1 MSPAKVTL
9 SPKERELVTDPDW
22 ILTKNRVIGKVYTL
36 FGQLSEQYKEE
47 WNKTSFAERKEPGF
61 QSPKIAKGEQYREL
75 PWVILDQPRHFT
87 ASDQFAIR
95 SFFWW
100 GNFCS
105 ITLQLSGTSKVNYQ
119 QALQYYFENNPSAKQ
134 DWWIGVGEDP
144 WEHHFE
150 ESNYQ
155 PLSHMHVANMATL
168 PHIKLAKKISLQ
180 EWDNLNDFFT
190 DNYREIVRMLN
201 AGK

>member
-9 SPKERELVTDPDW
+9 SPKERELVTDPGW
-22 ILTKNRVIGKVYTL
+22 ILTKNEVIGKVYTL
-36 FGQLSEQYKEE
+36 FGQLSEQYKEQ
-47 WNKTSFAERKEPGF
+47 WNNSSLAEKKEPGF

-87 ASDQFAIR
+87 ASDHFAIR

-105 ITLQLSGTSKVNYQ
+105 ITLQLSGASKEKYQ
-119 QALQYYFENNPSAKQ
+119 QIIQQYFEKNPSATQ
-134 DWWIGVGEDP
+134 DWWVGVGEDP

-150 ESNYQ
+150 ESNYRL
-155 PLSHMHVANMATL
+155 LSQMEIADLLKL
-168 PHIKLAKKISLQ
+168 PHIKLSKKISLQ
-180 EWDNLNDFFT
+180 EWDNLHDFFAT
-190 DNYREIVRMLN
+190 NYSEILRMLK
-201 AGK
+201 AEK